1 MKKLT
6 FITCLVLLP
15 LALQAQEDR
24 YDQLTNPK
32 LTSINKE
39 APRSTF
45 TSYATE
51 EDAIVNDRTN
61 GASRLSL
68 NGKWKFNY
76 VENFADRPTD
86 FMNVRTE
93 VNRWPDI
100 NVPGNWELQGFG
112 TPIYVNQPYE
122 FCSKGYEPYWDKPNP
137 PYVPKDW
144 NPTGTYRRD
153 FVVGNDWD
161 GKEIFL
167 SADGV
172 RGAAVGILRL
182 CGHAGAGGED
192 RPGNQQIRH
201 GIFRCVRQPE
211 IQCIRPEAGNTAG
224 QGADLRDFGRK
235 VGLIFPVDSGR
246 SRDTGEGAASHHRRG
261 GLDAETADRPDAA
274 GRGFLAVQRVSDR
287 QSVSVGAQ
295 LFDCGAEEFSGRTAG
310 RSRQNSVYA
319 GDDGRLDETLCHD
332 QYLCRN
338 GGDASAF
345 SLSDRFYPAVFLH
358 GDVCSGVPVHRRPPA
373 AEHDARNILED
384 RNLRRLSGD
393 AVRQLFSGIRP
404 AVPEVRHG
412 IYDRPGDLLAGGCRP
427 DRTGGNGIWR
437 EEIR

>member
-137 PYVPKDW
+137 PYVPKEW

-172 RGAAVGILRL
+172 RGAAFYYMNGKFVGMSKENLPLEHRFL
-182 CGHAGAGGED
+182 SGMS
-192 RPGNQQIRH
+192 
-201 GIFRCVRQPE
+201 
-211 IQCIRPEAGNTAG
+211 
-224 QGADLRDFGRK
+224 
-235 VGLIFPVDSGR
+235 GL
-246 SRDTGEGAASHHRRG
+246 
-261 GLDAETADRPDAA
+261 
-274 GRGFLAVQRVSDR
+274 LAHQRYRARYLS
-287 QSVSVGAQ
+287 
-295 LFDCGAEEFSGRTAG
+295 
-310 RSRQNSVYA
+310 
-319 GDDGRLDETLCHD
+319 LCHA
-332 QYLCRN
+332 QNPYCRLQ
-338 GGDASAF
+338 GRDSAG
-345 SLSDRFYPAVFLH
+345 SLLQGWYPATE
-358 GDVCSGVPVHRRPPA
+358 SEAYERK
-373 AEHDARNILED
+373 
-384 RNLRRLSGD
+384 
-393 AVRQLFSGIRP
+393 
-404 AVPEVRHG
+404 
-412 IYDRPGDLLAGGCRP
+412 
-427 DRTGGNGIWR
+427 
-437 EEIR
+437 

>member
-6 FITCLVLLP
+6 FITCLVLLS

-51 EDAIVNDRTN
+51 EDAIVNDWTN

-137 PYVPKDW
+137 PYVPKDRYVS
-144 NPTGTYRRD
+144 PRFRR
-153 FVVGNDWD
+153 
-161 GKEIFL
+161 
-167 SADGV
+167 
-172 RGAAVGILRL
+172 R
-182 CGHAGAGGED
+182 
-192 RPGNQQIRH
+192 
-201 GIFRCVRQPE
+201 
-211 IQCIRPEAGNTAG
+211 
-224 QGADLRDFGRK
+224 
-235 VGLIFPVDSGR
+235 
-246 SRDTGEGAASHHRRG
+246 
-261 GLDAETADRPDAA
+261 
-274 GRGFLAVQRVSDR
+274 
-287 QSVSVGAQ
+287 
-295 LFDCGAEEFSGRTAG
+295 
-310 RSRQNSVYA
+310 
-319 GDDGRLDETLCHD
+319 
-332 QYLCRN
+332 
-338 GGDASAF
+338 
-345 SLSDRFYPAVFLH
+345 
-358 GDVCSGVPVHRRPPA
+358 
-373 AEHDARNILED
+373 
-384 RNLRRLSGD
+384 
-393 AVRQLFSGIRP
+393 
-404 AVPEVRHG
+404 
-412 IYDRPGDLLAGGCRP
+412 
-427 DRTGGNGIWR
+427 
-437 EEIR
+437 

>member
-112 TPIYVNQPYE
+112 TPKTIIAICLSQFFVMYPCFFFQSIADMVQSYGLFVMFHRIWCTSNAIA
-122 FCSKGYEPYWDKPNP
+122 P
-137 PYVPKDW
+137 PVID
-144 NPTGTYRRD
+144 GTSIHRCILHFIPDLVIQFLKRHHMHGD
-153 FVVGNDWD
+153 FFA
-161 GKEIFL
+161 IFFIKQRNRICN
-167 SADGV
+167 GRV
-172 RGAAVGILRL
+172 YGRI
-182 CGHAGAGGED
+182 
-192 RPGNQQIRH
+192 IRKN
-201 GIFRCVRQPE
+201 
-211 IQCIRPEAGNTAG
+211 AGNTG
-224 QGADLRDFGRK
+224 D
-235 VGLIFPVDSGR
+235 IE
-246 SRDTGEGAASHHRRG
+246 TGPSN
-261 GLDAETADRPDAA
+261 T
-274 GRGFLAVQRVSDR
+274 
-287 QSVSVGAQ
+287 
-295 LFDCGAEEFSGRTAG
+295 
-310 RSRQNSVYA
+310 
-319 GDDGRLDETLCHD
+319 
-332 QYLCRN
+332 
-338 GGDASAF
+338 
-345 SLSDRFYPAVFLH
+345 
-358 GDVCSGVPVHRRPPA
+358 
-373 AEHDARNILED
+373 
-384 RNLRRLSGD
+384 
-393 AVRQLFSGIRP
+393 
-404 AVPEVRHG
+404 
-412 IYDRPGDLLAGGCRP
+412 
-427 DRTGGNGIWR
+427 
-437 EEIR
+437 

>member
-137 PYVPKDW
+137 PYVPKEW

-172 RGAAVGILRL
+172 RGAAFYYMNGKFVGMSKDAKTPARFNVTAMVKKGKNMI
-182 CGHAGAGGED
+182 A
-192 RPGNQQIRH
+192 
-201 GIFRCVRQPE
+201 FRYTVSRMPIIWNVR
-211 IQCIRPEAGNTAG
+211 T
-224 QGADLRDFGRK
+224 
-235 VGLIFPVDSGR
+235 SG
-246 SRDTGEGAASHHRRG
+246 
-261 GLDAETADRPDAA
+261 
-274 GRGFLAVQRVSDR
+274 
-287 QSVSVGAQ
+287 
-295 LFDCGAEEFSGRTAG
+295 
-310 RSRQNSVYA
+310 
-319 GDDGRLDETLCHD
+319 
-332 QYLCRN
+332 
-338 GGDASAF
+338 ASA
-345 SLSDRFYPAVFLH
+345 V
-358 GDVCSGVPVHRRPPA
+358 
-373 AEHDARNILED
+373 
-384 RNLRRLSGD
+384 
-393 AVRQLFSGIRP
+393 
-404 AVPEVRHG
+404 
-412 IYDRPGDLLAGGCRP
+412 
-427 DRTGGNGIWR
+427 
-437 EEIR
+437 

>member
-51 EDAIVNDRTN
+51 EDAIVNNRTN

-76 VENFADRPTD
+76 VENFADRHTD

-172 RGAAVGILRL
+172 RGAAFYYMNGKFVGMSKDAKTPARFNVTAMVKKGKNMIAIQVHRFSDANYLECQDFWRISGIERDIYLYATPKIHIADFKVETPLDPYYKDGILQL
-182 CGHAGAGGED
+182 KVKLTNESD
-192 RPGNQQIRH
+192 IKSPY
-201 GIFRCVRQPE
+201 VE
-211 IQCIRPEAGNTAG
+211 I
-224 QGADLRDFGRK
+224 GRAH
-235 VGLIFPVDSGR
+235 V
-246 SRDTGEGAASHHRRG
+246 
-261 GLDAETADRPDAA
+261 
-274 GRGFLAVQRVSDR
+274 
-287 QSVSVGAQ
+287 
-295 LFDCGAEEFSGRTAG
+295 
-310 RSRQNSVYA
+310 
-319 GDDGRLDETLCHD
+319 
-332 QYLCRN
+332 
-338 GGDASAF
+338 
-345 SLSDRFYPAVFLH
+345 
-358 GDVCSGVPVHRRPPA
+358 
-373 AEHDARNILED
+373 
-384 RNLRRLSGD
+384 
-393 AVRQLFSGIRP
+393 
-404 AVPEVRHG
+404 
-412 IYDRPGDLLAGGCRP
+412 
-427 DRTGGNGIWR
+427 
-437 EEIR
+437 